1 MGKESMEAMRGAQPG
16 NTIAQRRKVLIRAA
30 LAYAIGIA
38 FGVWIDRLTATRPI
52 SIHSAS

>member
-38 FGVWIDRLTATRPI
+38 FGVWIDRLAATRPI